1 MVFLV
6 LLTINKK
13 IAVKYIPLH
22 ASHTQAKFAV
32 RNNWNWKTATG
43 AGVRTRMNES
53 STYHKKRVKVESK
66 KLYLID
72 HKGLGHFLKSH
83 LKFHLNAKPFRSF
96 GHILSAF
103 PFVYNKANFMEAT
116 RHIGPCKVYSSL
128 GPMGSYAPAFYKMFS
143 KSIGFPRLI
152 FSWNRV
158 GEYRS
163 KNSTTKRLWSHFC
176 DKVRTTIELTNIWHL
191 WQEQSVSYRSTTLN
205 NVVTQSF

>member
-72 HKGLGHFLKSH
+72 HKGLRDFLKSH
-83 LKFHLNAKPFRSF
+83 LKFHLNSKPFRSF
-96 GHILSAF
+96 GHILSALWKPLGTLTHARYIALGPWVHTPL
-103 PFVYNKANFMEAT
+103 PFT
-116 RHIGPCKVYSSL
+116 RCFRKVYV
-128 GPMGSYAPAFYKMFS
+128 
-143 KSIGFPRLI
+143 GFPRLI

-205 NVVTQSF
+205 NVVTQSFLS